1 VIGGRAASL
10 LRHRADDE
18 STERGLR
25 IIAGQIER
33 ISRIVR
39 GVLDFARTR
48 ELRIAPMSLER
59 TLGAVIE
66 LIAERL
72 EARHIA
78 IETVIPHDL
87 PAYSADADQ
96 LQQVFLNLALN
107 AADAMPG
114 GGCLRI
120 VAGLGQRA
128 HPEHGP
134 GSRPCLAVTFED
146 TGGGIAPEH
155 LERVFEPFFTTKEVG
170 GGTGLGLAIS
180 WGIVREHGGW
190 IDVASELNKGS
201 TFTVYLPMTRTIA
214 KTTTQPLTPISA
226 TGERGAA

>member
-1 VIGGRAASL
+1 
-10 LRHRADDE
+10 
-18 STERGLR
+18 
-25 IIAGQIER
+25 
-33 ISRIVR
+33 
-39 GVLDFARTR
+39 
-48 ELRIAPMSLER
+48 MSLER

-72 EARHIA
+72 EARHVV
-78 IETVIPHDL
+78 IETSIPHDL
-87 PAYSADADQ
+87 PAYAADADQ

-114 GGCLRI
+114 GGRLRI
-120 VAGLGQRA
+120 VARLGERV
-128 HPEHGP
+128 HPGHGP

-146 TGGGIAPEH
+146 TGGGIAPER

-190 IDVASELNKGS
+190 IDVTSTPGRGTLVTVCLPLEHPARRAGLPGSE
-201 TFTVYLPMTRTIA
+201 
-214 KTTTQPLTPISA
+214 
-226 TGERGAA
+226 AAA